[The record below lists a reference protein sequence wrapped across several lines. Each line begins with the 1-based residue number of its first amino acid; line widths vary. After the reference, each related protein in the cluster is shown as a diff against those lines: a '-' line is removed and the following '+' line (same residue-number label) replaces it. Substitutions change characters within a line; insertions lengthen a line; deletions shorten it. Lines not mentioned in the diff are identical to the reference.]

1 MARGLRVKLVSD
13 EHEDSFAMDEK
24 KRPGLE
30 PRALGSEGEGEVGAK
45 GLRGPGSFVVVSEK
59 SPVRWTYR
67 GRCWSVLMSD

>member
-1 MARGLRVKLVSD
+1 MSADGLRVKLVSD

-45 GLRGPGSFVVVSEK
+45 GLRGPGSFVVINEEG
-59 SPVRWTYR
+59 PGGWT
-67 GRCWSVLMSD
+67 